1 MLPAASPSNCISAMM
16 LLHAVDA
23 VDDIDVA
30 ETLMALTKASMLHD
44 YDMHVYELTDT
55 NGGRVVPTASEP
67 TASSSPL
74 HHLTRLAQ
82 QEFKFMNSP
91 TGVDDAWSLAS
102 LSKMEQGLKRMKV
115 EDLRLDSHIPH
126 RPHTSSTEDNDE
138 TDQRTRSDCE
148 DRLRKLSVSSW
159 SSCDSDYHHPGATTK
174 RIGSYSPE
182 DRAERI
188 QRYLEKRKHRTWGR
202 KINYGVR
209 KNFAD
214 SRLRVKGRFV
224 KKEDEEL
231 LCLFLGMT

>member
-1 MLPAASPSNCISAMM
+1 ML

-30 ETLMALTKASMLHD
+30 ESLMALTKGGMVRD
-44 YDMHVYELTDT
+44 YDLCDLVD
-55 NGGRVVPTASEP
+55 VCVPSGPSGST
-67 TASSSPL
+67 SSTL
-74 HHLTRLAQ
+74 RHLTELAQ

-91 TGVDDAWSLAS
+91 TGVDDAWSLVS
-102 LSKMEQGLKRMKV
+102 VTKMEQGLKRMKV
-115 EDLRLDSHIPH
+115 EDLSLDGHYL
-126 RPHTSSTEDNDE
+126 RPSTSCTEDDDDDDLHYHD
-138 TDQRTRSDCE
+138 TYRQ
-148 DRLRKLSVSSW
+148 RKLSVSSW
-159 SSCDSDYHHPGATTK
+159 SSSDSDSYHLHGDATK
-174 RIGSYSPE
+174 RRIGSYSPE

-231 LCLFLGMT
+231 LCLYLGMT